1 MKNKIRPILSMGTV
15 LLSFMLTTLF
25 PSCNDELPADS
36 YYTFTGEMMSAGKP
50 RSADTISSRKLRSR
64 RLPKRERIYIR

>member
-36 YYTFTGEMMSAGKP
+36 YYTFTGEMMSDFLKNHEDF
-50 RSADTISSRKLRSR
+50 SQFR
-64 RLPKRERIYIR
+64 RIV

>member
-36 YYTFTGEMMSAGKP
+36 YYTFTGEMMSDFLKNHEDF
-50 RSADTISSRKLRSR
+50 SQFR
-64 RLPKRERIYIR
+64 RIVERV

>member
-36 YYTFTGEMMSAGKP
+36 YYTFTGEMMSDFLKNH
-50 RSADTISSRKLRSR
+50 
-64 RLPKRERIYIR
+64 

>member
-36 YYTFTGEMMSAGKP
+36 YYTFTGEMMSDFLRTMKI
-50 RSADTISSRKLRSR
+50 SANSGES
-64 RLPKRERIYIR
+64 